1 VPEEARGRRA
11 LVTAR
16 RCRRSLALAELR
28 IHARTFDDLQAAR
41 ALLTP
46 ALQIRDR
53 VPEPRPLLQGW
64 LGASIAAPL
73 AEDCAAQ
80 EACAG
85 CAAPGCGVPRL
96 IAAARAH
103 VQRRPIGLGA

>member
-41 ALLTP
+41 VPLTP

-64 LGASIAAPL
+64 MGAAPAASPL
-73 AEDCAAQ
+73 AEDCAM
-80 EACAG
+80 
-85 CAAPGCGVPRL
+85 PGCGVPRL